1 METMS
6 TKASKKTS
14 TLLVNENL
22 RRKHIQT
29 LEICQQLVDEN
40 AALKMGHTPDVFST
54 PDISKITADPNVTE
68 LAMLKLKEGEHVRNE
83 ASLKATILELEKKC
97 CSYKDQLDKATA
109 ENELKSAA
117 LNESVHKLEENN
129 SIMKTMRSDMEK
141 QQRDLDMKNVIIEQ
155 FRNAKKKKDNNILPI
170 THNEHT
176 TTATAIQQ
184 PSSSS
189 SKADLH
195 TDESETKR
203 HSLIIEQLKTDI
215 KNLQENV
222 DSGERVVERLN
233 NDIVNIN
240 VEHEKLLLKKESESF
255 LNEQERLR
263 LQAENKA
270 LQTEVQRLSKL
281 HAKPVTP
288 TPHMKMGPPPKQ
300 MIPTTIMTNT
310 ASTQTESPEKNG
322 SDMSSLQITTRQK
335 EEELGREELTQ
346 EEHGREPLTDL
357 RAARKKKNAGGAVV
371 KLSDTVEKES
381 KQFAEFISLKRENQL
396 LKMQI
401 GDLKKT
407 HKKSMGLTRSKSI
420 AIGNGI

>member
-189 SKADLH
+189 SSSSKADLH

-203 HSLIIEQLKTDI
+203 HNLIIEQLKTDI

-240 VEHEKLLLKKESESF
+240 VEHEKLLLKNESESF

-300 MIPTTIMTNT
+300 MIPITIMTNT
-310 ASTQTESPEKNG
+310 VSTQTESPEKNG

-335 EEELGREELTQ
+335 EEELGREEMVQ
-346 EEHGREPLTDL
+346 EE
-357 RAARKKKNAGGAVV
+357 RAARKKKSVGAAV
-371 KLSDTVEKES
+371 KTSDTVDKES

-407 HKKSMGLTRSKSI
+407 HKKSMGLTRSKSSV
-420 AIGNGI
+420 IGNGI

>member
-1 METMS
+1 MS

-40 AALKMGHTPDVFST
+40 AALKMGQTPDVFST
-54 PDISKITADPNVTE
+54 QDVSKITADPNITE
-68 LAMLKLKEGEHVRNE
+68 LTMLKLKEDVHVRNE

-97 CSYKDQLDKATA
+97 CSYKDQLDKATV

-117 LNESVHKLEENN
+117 LEESVHKLEENN
-129 SIMKTMRSDMEK
+129 ITMKTMRSDMEK

-155 FRNAKKKKDNNILPI
+155 FRNAKKKKDNIILPIGI

-184 PSSSS
+184 PSSST
-189 SKADLH
+189 KADLH
-195 TDESETKR
+195 TDESESKR
-203 HSLIIEQLKTDI
+203 HNLIIEQLKTDI
-215 KNLQENV
+215 KNLQANV

-240 VEHEKLLLKKESESF
+240 VEYEKLLLKKESESF

-263 LQAENKA
+263 LHAENNA

-281 HAKPVTP
+281 HAQAVTP

-300 MIPTTIMTNT
+300 IIPITIMTNT
-310 ASTQTESPEKNG
+310 VSTQTESPEKNG

-335 EEELGREELTQ
+335 EEELGREEMVQ
-346 EEHGREPLTDL
+346 EE
-357 RAARKKKNAGGAVV
+357 RAARKKKSVGAAV
-371 KLSDTVEKES
+371 KTSDTVDKES

-407 HKKSMGLTRSKSI
+407 HKKSMGLTRSKSSV
-420 AIGNGI
+420 IGNGI